1 MSSIDYSSCVVWIS
15 QKTSLALRASQE
27 QDSLAWLQN
36 PQPLAIGH
44 DFLCTLSVCKNP
56 VIKAFAWS
64 FAVQDTVEA
73 PVSEHPWDAKRVS
86 ITGARHSQKCKTTKF
101 VCQLRKTG
109 FCEGGCNNI
118 TCIAVRL
125 RECPFES
132 FQCVRGYLSRQSQKF
147 QVAGYT

>member
-27 QDSLAWLQN
+27 QDSLAWSQN
-36 PQPLAIGH
+36 PQPMAIGH

-56 VIKAFAWS
+56 VVKAFAWS
-64 FAVQDTVEA
+64 FAVLDTVEA
-73 PVSEHPWDAKRVS
+73 PVSEHPCNAKRVS

-109 FCEGGCNNI
+109 FCEGGCNYMYNCSLTRVSIWELPMCEGIFI
-118 TCIAVRL
+118 TAITKISSCWVYI
-125 RECPFES
+125 
-132 FQCVRGYLSRQSQKF
+132 
-147 QVAGYT
+147 